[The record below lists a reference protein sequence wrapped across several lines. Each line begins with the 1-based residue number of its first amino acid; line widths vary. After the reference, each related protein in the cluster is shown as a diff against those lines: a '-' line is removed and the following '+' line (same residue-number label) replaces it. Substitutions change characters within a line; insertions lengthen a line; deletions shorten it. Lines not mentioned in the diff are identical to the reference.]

1 MRVLRAILIVILLF
15 PHMLRAQT
23 YIDLGKG
30 CLFVVE
36 VTAGPSQGAFDDKL
50 KGANYLHE
58 RFKYE
63 QFSVG
68 ACAGFS
74 YH

>member
-1 MRVLRAILIVILLF
+1 
-15 PHMLRAQT
+15 MLRTQT
-23 YIDLGKG
+23 YFDSGEG
-30 CLFVVE
+30 CLNVVV
-36 VTAGPSQGAFDDKL
+36 VTAGPSLGAFDDKH

-68 ACAGFS
+68 AGASFS
-74 YH
+74 YHQ